1 MSDGSKVLTVSFG
14 TFSCTLEGFDDS
26 FEAMKE
32 VTGFFQELV
41 KGDPTFGVEPSAPE
55 LGEVENL
62 QIEKSARDLSVVN

>member
-41 KGDPTFGVEPSAPE
+41 KEDPAFGIEPSSPE

-62 QIEKSARDLSVVN
+62 QIGKSPRDLSVVN